1 MTTETKADAVMR
13 LAFPPCWPV
22 SAAFKSGCRAKLSAM
37 LDGAASPAMPYLY
50 GSHEAAQYLDGQQH
64 GETLAGELLGF
75 CCDHAHSHS

>member
-1 MTTETKADAVMR
+1 MTTETNKADAVMR

-22 SAAFKSGCRAKLSAM
+22 SAAFKSGCRAKLAVL
-37 LDGAASPAMPYLY
+37 LDGAASPTMPYRY

-75 CCDHAHSHS
+75 CCDPAHS

>member
-1 MTTETKADAVMR
+1 MTTTETKADAVMR

-22 SAAFKSGCRAKLSAM
+22 SAAFKSGCRAKLAVL
-37 LDGAASPAMPYLY
+37 LDGAASPSIPYLY

-75 CCDHAHSHS
+75 CCDPSHS